1 MIKFW
6 DEKTKKIVTKAS
18 VAMDAPVEVEETVE
32 EPKVEEPQT
41 EETVEDA
48 PVEEPKST
56 RSRSRK

>member
-6 DEKTKKIVTKAS
+6 DEKTKKIVNEPS
-18 VAMDAPVEVEETVE
+18 VTV
-32 EPKVEEPQT
+32 
-41 EETVEDA
+41 DA

>member
-6 DEKTKKIVTKAS
+6 DEKTKKIVTEAS
-18 VAMDAPVEVEETVE
+18 VAMDVP
-32 EPKVEEPQT
+32 VEEPQT
-41 EETVEDA
+41 EETVVDV